1 MKKTT
6 KIALIAAAAAVAG
19 IVLFNLL
26 PEGIRISSM
35 ISAGVGLIAGI
46 VVKAWWDWKTK
57 K

>member
-6 KIALIAAAAAVAG
+6 KITLIAAAAAVAG

-35 ISAGVGLIAGI
+35 ISAGVGLVAGVI
-46 VVKAWWDWKTK
+46 LKAWWDYKTK

>member
-6 KIALIAAAAAVAG
+6 KIALIVVAAVVAG

-26 PEGIRISSM
+26 PDGIRISST
-35 ISAGVGLIAGI
+35 ISAGVGLVAGI
-46 VVKAWWDWKTK
+46 VVKTWWDRKTK

>member
-35 ISAGVGLIAGI
+35 ISAGVGLVAGI
-46 VVKAWWDWKTK
+46 VIKAWWDWKTK

>member
-26 PEGIRISSM
+26 PEGIRISST
-35 ISAGVGLIAGI
+35 ISAGAGLVAGVI
-46 VVKAWWDWKTK
+46 LKAWWDYKTK
-57 K
+57 

>member
-6 KIALIAAAAAVAG
+6 KITLIAAAAAVAG
-19 IVLFNLL
+19 VVLFNLL

-35 ISAGVGLIAGI
+35 ISAGVGLVAGVI
-46 VVKAWWDWKTK
+46 LKAWWDYKTK